1 MLYVYL
7 GRKASREIEKNFF
20 FNEDYVKGK
29 TFSFPLYDDFIIWEN
44 IFFSFKWRLYKI
56 QNKKTIFFSFKWRLY
71 KILSEKIIIFS
82 FKWRLYK
89 ILNKKTIILSLK
101 WRSYKIIKEKTF
113 IFYFQRK
120 LYKMKNDSKWATIFL
135 FL

>member
-1 MLYVYL
+1 MKSQDVGEQIALCIS
-7 GRKASREIEKNFF
+7 GEKSQPRNWKEFL

-89 ILNKKTIILSLK
+89 ILNKKTITVCYP
-101 WRSYKIIKEKTF
+101 WNEDYIKFKT
-113 IFYFQRK
+113 RK
-120 LYKMKNDSKWATIFL
+120 QFL
-135 FL
+135 FPLNEDYIKF